1 VKKLEKKP
9 FALLGVNVNRH
20 EPESL
25 KKVMEKENINWRT
38 FADQGVIARE
48 WNFPATPSFY
58 LIDQKGTIRHKWIGH
73 PGEATIDAALERLI
87 REVEEADGDDK

>member
-1 VKKLEKKP
+1 MKKLEKKP
-9 FALLGVNVNRH
+9 FALLGVNVNGH

-38 FADQGVIARE
+38 FADQGEIARE

-58 LIDQKGTIRHKWIGH
+58 VIDRKGTIRHKWIGH
-73 PGEATIDAALERLI
+73 PGDETIDTALERLI
-87 REVEEADGDDK
+87 REEDGGS